1 MVEITSVERYD
12 LNLRTI
18 PTNTEVIMHT
28 ITPEKDIFIN
38 IKASIV
44 FRDDYNIGVRGVAV
58 KINNVTYDE
67 QQQGKTTAW
76 TIINNVSYLG
86 LLKAGSTL
94 SIVVYQNSGENVDV
108 DGRISVNH

>member
-1 MVEITSVERYD
+1 MSVERYD

-18 PTNTEVIMHT
+18 PTNTEVIMYT
-28 ITPEKDIFIN
+28 ITPKKDIFMN
-38 IKASIV
+38 IKASIR
-44 FRDDYNIGVRGVAV
+44 FIDDSNIGVRGVNV
-58 KINNVTYDE
+58 KIDNVIYDE
-67 QQQGKTTAW
+67 QQQGKTTLW

-94 SIVVYQNSGENVDV
+94 SIVVYQNSGENADV